1 MDTGVKTQ
9 RVAIGISGLG
19 YGGSGACSVERALG
33 GTLGVLK
40 AYVNPATEMAYLEY
54 DPSTISPEEMAG
66 VVRAA
71 GFGVESPIPLN

>member
-1 MDTGVKTQ
+1 MEK
-9 RVAIGISGLG
+9 
-19 YGGSGACSVERALG
+19 ALA

-54 DPSTISPEEMAG
+54 DPSTISPEEMAA

-71 GFGVESPIPLN
+71 GFGVETPIPLN